1 MSSTCNNEME
11 HFCYSRQPYSFCSS
25 LLPAEGPQLMQID
38 RRGPTDIQFWLR
50 MWNSRNPCVGLGLK
64 LLNDK
69 MRKSRFCLV
78 YITTHLY
85 YQCIIILLC
94 SS

>member
-1 MSSTCNNEME
+1 ME

-69 MRKSRFCLV
+69 RRKSLFCLV

>member
-1 MSSTCNNEME
+1 ME
-11 HFCYSRQPYSFCSS
+11 HFCSSRQPYRFCCS

-69 MRKSRFCLV
+69 RRKSLFCLV

>member
-1 MSSTCNNEME
+1 ME
-11 HFCYSRQPYSFCSS
+11 HFCYSRQPYSFCCS
-25 LLPAEGPQLMQID
+25 LLPAEGPQLMQIH
-38 RRGPTDIQFWLR
+38 RRGPTDTQFWLR

-69 MRKSRFCLV
+69 MRKSLFCLV